1 MVSCSCVNPKE
12 KRGAMTVNL
21 KKLLADKENA
31 ERILENLKDGIIAHD
46 LKRRIFFFNHA
57 AEEITGYS
65 KADIL
70 GKDCHEAFG
79 GPFCG
84 DRCSFLGDTPDF
96 DFDNI
101 EYPINIL
108 TKKGNY
114 RRIEMS
120 VTKMTDAKGRLSGI
134 LAAFRDVTDLINL
147 KIRLGELTSFSGIIG
162 QDDKMMRIF
171 EQIRV
176 LATYDY
182 PVMISGETGT
192 GKELVASAIHKESS
206 RSGKPFIPINC
217 GALPEG
223 ILESELF
230 GHEKGAFTGAARGRK
245 GRFELADGGTLFL
258 DEVADLPKNLQAML
272 LRVLQEGTFERLGGE
287 KTVSVNVRIVSATNR
302 DLDAEV
308 RKGNFR
314 EDLYYRL
321 KVVPVN
327 LPALRERK
335 NDIPLL
341 VEHFLDEASGQ
352 GRKNIEVSKEALSIL
367 INYNWPGNVRELQ
380 NALHFALVNTR
391 GGVIRGEDLP
401 SEITDRQAG
410 RGPRR
415 KLDPEAVRTALD
427 RCDGNKTQAAKM
439 LGVGRA
445 TLYRFLDEV
454 PMSQS
459 TSQDKS

>member
-1 MVSCSCVNPKE
+1 
-12 KRGAMTVNL
+12 MTVNL
-21 KKLLADKENA
+21 KRLLEDKENA

-46 LKRRIFFFNHA
+46 NERRIFFFNRA

-70 GKDCHEAFG
+70 EKDCHEAFG
-79 GPFCG
+79 DALCG
-84 DRCSFLGDTPDF
+84 DRCSFLCKPPGF

-101 EYPINIL
+101 EYPLNIL
-108 TKKGNY
+108 TKKGTY

-120 VTKMTDAKGRLSGI
+120 VTKMTDANGRLSGI

-147 KIRLGELTSFSGIIG
+147 KIRLGELTSFSGIVG
-162 QDDKMMRIF
+162 QDDEMIRIF

-206 RSGKPFIPINC
+206 RSSRPFIPINC

-258 DEVADLPKNLQAML
+258 DEVADLPKGLQATL

-287 KTVSVNVRIVSATNR
+287 KTVSVKVRIISATNR
-302 DLDAEV
+302 DLNAEV

-314 EDLYYRL
+314 EDLFYRL

-327 LPALRERK
+327 LPPLRERK
-335 NDIPLL
+335 TDIPLL
-341 VEHFLDEASGQ
+341 TKHFLENASQHGGQ
-352 GRKNIEVSKEALSIL
+352 NFEVTKEALFVL
-367 INYNWPGNVRELQ
+367 MNYNWPGNVRELQ
-380 NALHFALVNTR
+380 NTLHFALVNSM
-391 GGVIRGEDLP
+391 GGLIRGKDLP
-401 SEITDRQAG
+401 AELTVKRSG
-410 RGPRR
+410 RGTGR
-415 KLDPEAVRTALD
+415 KLNPGAVRDALVQTN
-427 RCDGNKTQAAKM
+427 GNKTEAARL

-445 TLYRFLDEV
+445 TLYRFLDETPV
-454 PMSQS
+454 SHE
-459 TSQDKS
+459 TSHDRR

>member
-1 MVSCSCVNPKE
+1 
-12 KRGAMTVNL
+12 MTVNL
-21 KKLLADKENA
+21 KRLLADKENA

-46 LKRRIFFFNHA
+46 VKRRIFFFNQA

-65 KADIL
+65 KTDIL
-70 GKDCHEAFG
+70 GKDCHDAFG

-84 DRCSFLGDTPDF
+84 DRCSFLCKPLDF

-101 EYPINIL
+101 EYPLNIL
-108 TKKGNY
+108 TKKGEY

-120 VTKMTDAKGRLSGI
+120 VTKMTDANGRLSGI

-162 QDDKMMRIF
+162 QDDEMMRIF

-182 PVMISGETGT
+182 PVLISGETGT

-206 RSGKPFIPINC
+206 RNGRPFIPINC

-258 DEVADLPKNLQAML
+258 DEVADLPKSLQATL

-287 KTVSVNVRIVSATNR
+287 KTVSVKVRIISATNR
-302 DLDAEV
+302 DLDAQV

-327 LPALRERK
+327 LPPLRERR

-341 VEHFLDEASGQ
+341 VKHFLEEASER
-352 GRKNIEVSKEALSIL
+352 GRKNVEVSKEALSIL
-367 INYNWPGNVRELQ
+367 MNYNWPGNVRELQ

-391 GGVIRGEDLP
+391 GGVIRGENLP
-401 SEITDRQAG
+401 SELTPKKVG

-415 KLDPEAVRTALD
+415 KLNPEAVKAALD
-427 RCDGNKTQAAKM
+427 RCNGNKTKTAE
-439 LGVGRA
+439 LLDVGRA
-445 TLYRFLDEV
+445 TLYRFLDEA
-454 PMSQS
+454 PLFQD
-459 TSQDKS
+459 TSQDQS